1 MPLLASPPATPASGQ
16 QQLPPLHNTATA
28 TPVRA
33 CSMHACPA
41 LCATPRCDLAL
52 CCMCRLPSTG
62 SPYPRVSPATR
73 ENQGLEGVA
82 PAVGTCWSGTSCR
95 PEVFIQV
102 LKRAGPGPWQH
113 RRRPPMLGIAL
124 LLSGAPKTAR
134 SAAWQTHI
142 SSWLRMGVRVQHA
155 SLHAAAE
162 AVVAMAHSV

>member
-41 LCATPRCDLAL
+41 LCTTPRCDLAL

-62 SPYPRVSPATR
+62 SPYLRVSTATR
-73 ENQGLEGVA
+73 EMRALKEWHQLSV
-82 PAVGTCWSGTSCR
+82 

-124 LLSGAPKTAR
+124 LLSGAPKAAR

-142 SSWLRMGVRVQHA
+142 SSWRRMGVRVQHA
-155 SLHAAAE
+155 SLHAVAG
-162 AVVAMAHSV
+162 AVVAMAGSV